1 MGVLWKWASLEMWGL
16 EWATIRDHV
25 LLSDID
31 TLVIITA
38 LIKVT
43 VLPKQSPCHPAEPQH
58 DFKCGARLSWA
69 FIEKHQ
75 SIMKFSAPTLDL
87 NLYCNI

>member
-38 LIKVT
+38 LISYSPSKT
-43 VLPKQSPCHPAEPQH
+43 ITMSPCRA
-58 DFKCGARLSWA
+58 AA
-69 FIEKHQ
+69 
-75 SIMKFSAPTLDL
+75 
-87 NLYCNI
+87 